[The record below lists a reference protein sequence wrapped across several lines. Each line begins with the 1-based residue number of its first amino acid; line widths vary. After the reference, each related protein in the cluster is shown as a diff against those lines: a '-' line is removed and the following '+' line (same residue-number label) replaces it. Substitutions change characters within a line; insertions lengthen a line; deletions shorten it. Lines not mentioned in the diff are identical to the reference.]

1 MKDTKVNLNDLLAL
15 YNLIDCIDSI
25 NVENLS
31 FRIKC
36 TIQNMSQNL
45 LRHIEEDTNLP
56 ELLKQYG
63 KRMENHE

>member
-25 NVENLS
+25 NIDNLS
-31 FRIKC
+31 FRMKC
-36 TIQNMSQNL
+36 TIQNISQSL
-45 LRHIEEDTNLP
+45 LRHIEEDTDLP